1 MLIIQISL
9 VEAGNGATNA
19 YGSNLGNQA
28 GFEQQSAFNSNFM
41 GVTGL

>member
-1 MLIIQISL
+1 MLIIQISS

-28 GFEQQSAFNSNFM
+28 GFEQQVLLIQISWA
-41 GVTGL
+41 